1 MGESHRNFKQVMAMK
16 RPVKVL
22 FLIDTLD
29 GYGAE
34 KSLVEVALK
43 LQEVVPVFVHLFP
56 GKKLKPKLVDS
67 GIKVYSLDIA
77 SRKKYKEALLPL
89 KRILEVEKIDIIH
102 STLFRADVVAR
113 KLKKEYPEVLLVGSF
128 VSKSYSKMRYAQL
141 SLLSKLKLFST
152 QLIDAY
158 TATRVD
164 FYISNSENIVKS
176 NRRALGVPE
185 KKIKV
190 IKNGRFF
197 DPPVFSQDSLEN
209 LRKSLKIENKKVFI
223 NVARLQKS
231 KGQLDLLDAFN
242 HFVKIHPKA
251 ILLLVGEGNLRPA
264 IQKHIQ
270 QLKLTGKVKLLGYR
284 DDVSTLLEVSDYF
297 VFPSYYEGM
306 SGALIEAI
314 IAKKPVVAS
323 NIGENKECF
332 PEGGALFF
340 EVGNIDSLMQCM
352 LKSIE
357 MENWDQV
364 TEKTYEF
371 GKENFDIDIISGK
384 YENFYK
390 DIADKIN

>member
-1 MGESHRNFKQVMAMK
+1 MAMK